1 MSLNPADPKSSGP
14 KGKLPEGNQNA
25 SEEELQA
32 IKAAETLLEVTKT
45 LKLNSDKLN
54 SPEYS
59 QRILLRGELIQA
71 LAEAPLASYSDSTRS
86 CVLELLNQL
95 HQMTPEVEDALQGH
109 KDHIFESMQSLKA
122 SKKVQKG
129 YYTAFEAPTR
139 NFEG

>member
-1 MSLNPADPKSSGP
+1 MSLNPADPKSLGP
-14 KGKLPEGNQNA
+14 KDNLNA

-32 IKAAETLLEVTKT
+32 IKAAETLLEVTKH

-71 LAEAPLASYSDSTRS
+71 LAQAPLDNYSDNTRS

-95 HQMTPEVEDALQGH
+95 QEMAPEVEDALQRH
-109 KDHIFESMQSLKA
+109 KNHIFESMQSLKA

-129 YYTAFEAPTR
+129 YYTALEAPTH